1 MKKSLKKY
9 ISVVLATIM
18 TATSVAFVN
27 TTSVF
32 ADTSESTTA
41 TVVETGDCGDNVKYS
56 LDSDGVLTISG
67 SGDMKNFNHNTAS
80 YTSPFRNNSSIKKVI
95 IENGVTSV
103 GKESFEYCS
112 GITSVEI
119 PNSVTDIGESAFS
132 MCTGITSIAIPDSV
146 TSIGKSAFYQNSI
159 TSVEIPDGVT
169 ILEESVFMNC
179 SKLKSVKMP
188 KNLEYIMDYVFSGCS
203 SLEDIEIPS
212 SVGHIGDY
220 SFSSCKSL
228 TSITIPDGITI
239 LSTGIFQNCSNLTSV
254 TIPSSVTY
262 ICNFTFQNCTS
273 LAEITIPDTITT
285 FAVGV
290 FRGCTALKSITLPES
305 VAYIGN
311 DDFRDCTALESITIL
326 NIEAN
331 IGTDVFKNCNALKT
345 VKCLQDSTAYKY
357 TYPSNPEKVII
368 DEDTTESTTE
378 SSTETTTE
386 TTTESIT
393 ETTTILEKCGDNIT
407 YSLDSDGVL
416 TLSGS
421 GNMYDY
427 DNDDS
432 KRPPFFAYK
441 DNITKVV
448 IEDGITNIGEY
459 MFAYC
464 NKITSVTMPHSVKT
478 IKQNAFLYST
488 KLEEIAIPYG
498 VQTIEDSAFE
508 ECWNLKSIE
517 IPSSVT
523 SMGSLFNES
532 WITTVYCVKN
542 SYADKDGTATDK
554 YTNYPSTASMNYTRL
569 GQCGD
574 NVYYRIDSDGVL
586 TISGTGDMYDY
597 QMYVTQS
604 PFYEN
609 TAIKKIVIESGV
621 TNIGADVFAS
631 CTSVTDI
638 EIPSSVNS
646 IEEFAISGCWA
657 LKNITIPSTVRAMG
671 KYIFSGCNGLN
682 IYCVQNSIADKYK
695 YYPNG
700 TVKIYLEPTTEITTE
715 TTTITGSCGDNATYS
730 LDSDGVLTI
739 SGSGKTYD
747 YEYMDL
753 DKNYSPFRSNKF
765 IHKIIIK
772 NGITSIGAGLFQYCK
787 NVYSIEIPNSVKSIG
802 QFSFGGCSCLD
813 SMTIPNSVETIDDYI
828 FSGCGV
834 LKVYCV
840 QNSTADSYGQYPSG
854 SEKIY
859 ISNVTGFESM
869 DNGLVSDI
877 DTDSPFADTVAGLD
891 STDKVFTLIGII
903 TGNHTDTTFLN
914 KISEVGFDIVNAD
927 DAEKIDIS
935 AKSIRPEDLK
945 DKDSSLNIINIKA
958 TEIYKNIYNTEH
970 YDASKDSQ
978 KGYTGET
985 KTTDDDNTSYFAE
998 LVAVCKGNR
1007 YYVYPYTK
1015 YTGSEYK
1022 VYETTVSGY
1031 ELNNN

>member
-18 TATSVAFVN
+18 TATSVTFVN

-67 SGDMKNFNHNTAS
+67 SGNMKNFNHNTAS

-239 LSTGIFQNCSNLTSV
+239 LYTGIFQNCSNLTSV
-254 TIPSSVTY
+254 TIPSGVTY

-368 DEDTTESTTE
+368 DEDTTESSTETTTE
-378 SSTETTTE
+378 TSTETTTE
-386 TTTESIT
+386 TTTESTT
-393 ETTTILEKCGDNIT
+393 ETTTISGKCGDNIT
-407 YSLDSDGVL
+407 YSL
-416 TLSGS
+416 
-421 GNMYDY
+421 
-427 DNDDS
+427 
-432 KRPPFFAYK
+432 
-441 DNITKVV
+441 
-448 IEDGITNIGEY
+448 
-459 MFAYC
+459 
-464 NKITSVTMPHSVKT
+464 
-478 IKQNAFLYST
+478 
-488 KLEEIAIPYG
+488 
-498 VQTIEDSAFE
+498 
-508 ECWNLKSIE
+508 
-517 IPSSVT
+517 
-523 SMGSLFNES
+523 
-532 WITTVYCVKN
+532 
-542 SYADKDGTATDK
+542 
-554 YTNYPSTASMNYTRL
+554 
-569 GQCGD
+569 
-574 NVYYRIDSDGVL
+574 DSDGVL

-597 QMYVTQS
+597 QTYVTQS

-739 SGSGKTYD
+739 SGSGKTDD

-802 QFSFGGCSCLD
+802 KFSFGGCSCLD

-903 TGNHTDTTFLN
+903 TGNHTDTAFLN

-927 DAEKIDIS
+927 DAEKIDTS